1 MCVCVCA
8 APAVCNYTH
17 KAGQVLEL
25 PKLFDQHALHPL
37 SAQLGVEEHE
47 MEREVRADQARH
59 GGVAW
64 HDFTS
69 FIGKLFADSNA
80 NLSINSE
87 RLFMIANHSHVIR
100 PQNAFPE
107 CRAPATPSQPA
118 SLPVKYPARNPRA
131 DFRVETTTPLGSSLS
146 LSPPP
151 SPSRSL
157 SLQLLC
163 RQFARLLHNLHNSVQ
178 HGATR

>member
-1 MCVCVCA
+1 
-8 APAVCNYTH
+8 
-17 KAGQVLEL
+17 
-25 PKLFDQHALHPL
+25 
-37 SAQLGVEEHE
+37 

-64 HDFTS
+64 HDFTF

-131 DFRVETTTPLGSSLS
+131 NFRVETTTPLGSSLS
-146 LSPPP
+146 LSLCFAGNLLVCCIICIIQF
-151 SPSRSL
+151 SMEQHGNGKLIANYL
-157 SLQLLC
+157 SLDFLP
-163 RQFARLLHNLHNSVQ
+163 
-178 HGATR
+178 